1 MLDLHE
7 LAWTENARCAD
18 QPSGLFYTSR
28 AAVSLERE
36 QALAC
41 CNAAGGCPAR
51 RPCLAYAIAN
61 NERDGTWGGTLSR
74 ERQYLATTRCPA
86 CRTLL
91 SRATVADMVQG
102 ARQHT

>member
-18 QPSGLFYTSR
+18 QSGDLFYTDRGPISAER
-28 AAVSLERE
+28 NAALH
-36 QALAC
+36 C
-41 CNAAGGCPAR
+41 CNAGSGCPAR
-51 RPCLAYAIAN
+51 RHCLAYAIAN

-91 SRATVADMVQG
+91 SRATIADMVQ
-102 ARQHT
+102 